1 MIASIAEA
9 FRSFLGNY
17 SFLDIDIFNNKMADY
32 VVFLVLF
39 LILFLALRIFRSI
52 ILNKIKNFIRK
63 IGYELGN
70 TLVLIIDTIKAPFYW
85 FLAFYISVNIL
96 SLNPVLFKIITG
108 ILLAW
113 VSYQVVK
120 AFQILIDYALQKVFI
135 NEKDQ
140 GTQNAILTIGKIT
153 KSLLW
158 ILAVLTVLSNLGV
171 NITSVIAG
179 LGIGGIAVALA
190 LQNILNDLFSSFAI
204 YFDKPFVAGDFII
217 VGEHMGVVEKIGIK
231 TTRIRAL
238 QGEEI
243 VISNKELTSTRIQN
257 FKKMQKRR
265 VVFAFGVVYGTSLE
279 KLKKIPLIVGEII
292 KSEKLAELDRV
303 HFVKFDDSALTFE
316 VVYYLLSADYNDYMD
331 VNQNILLSIKENFE
345 KENISMAFPT
355 QTLYIRNN
363 TSN

>member
-1 MIASIAEA
+1 MIASITDS
-9 FRSFLGNY
+9 FKIFLGDYPVLNISFLGNKIGDY
-17 SFLDIDIFNNKMADY
+17 AIFLIF
-32 VVFLVLF
+32 FLVFF
-39 LILFLALRIFRSI
+39 LILRIFRGV
-52 ILNKIKNFIRK
+52 ILKKLKNFIKK
-63 IGYELGN
+63 IGYTLGN
-70 TLVLIIDTIKAPFYW
+70 TLVLIIDSIKSPFYW
-85 FLAFYISVNIL
+85 FLAFYASVNIL
-96 SLNPVLFKIITG
+96 SLNPLFFKILTG

-113 VSYQVVK
+113 VAYQTVK
-120 AFQILIDYALQKVFI
+120 ALQILIDYALNIFFDK
-135 NEKDQ
+135 EKDQ
-140 GTQNAILTIGKIT
+140 GAQNAISAIGKIA

-158 ILAVLTVLSNLGV
+158 VLAVLTVLSNMGV

-217 VGEHMGVVEKIGIK
+217 VDQHMGIVEKIGIK

-243 VISNKELTSTRIQN
+243 VISNKELTSTKIQN

-265 VVFAFGVVYGTSLE
+265 VVFGFGVVYETPLE

-292 KSEKLAELDRV
+292 KQERLTELDRV
-303 HFVKFDDSALTFE
+303 HFVEFADFSLNFE

-331 VNQNILLSIKENFE
+331 ANQNMLFRIKEEFE
-345 KENISMAFPT
+345 KEGISMAFPT
-355 QTLYIRNN
+355 QTLYIQK
-363 TSN
+363 TPQS